1 MMTITKTTHYITTG
15 EAAKILGISPDRV
28 CKLVRA
34 GRLTRIG
41 NNVFDKAEV
50 NAFALIPRKP
60 GRKKD
65 NHGK

>member
-1 MMTITKTTHYITTG
+1 MLTITKTTHYITTA
-15 EAAKILGISPDRV
+15 EAAKIIGISPDRV

-41 NNVFDKAEV
+41 HNVFDKAEV

-60 GRKKD
+60 GRKVKD
-65 NHGK
+65 HE